1 MGTINIGKVRLSFE
15 GAFSSSTAYAIHET
29 VLYSGESYACILG
42 TTAGTLPTNTTHWS
56 KLASKGSDGSNG
68 SDGADGADGSDGST
82 GATGAQGPQGVQGVQ
97 GDICLLYT
105 SDAADE

>member
-68 SDGADGADGSDGST
+68 SDG
-82 GATGAQGPQGVQGVQ
+82 
-97 GDICLLYT
+97 CLLYT